1 MESVTYVCYNA
12 DELAAQSK
20 DILTE
25 IQNMKTAL
33 LKVAENDTNAG
44 TLEEI
49 KALLGMTE
57 DASASAV
64 SQTVKSADSA
74 PKTATPTTD
83 TKTEG
88 NTVTEPSASA
98 ETHTNANA
106 NGAPNTV
113 TVQPG
118 DTLQAIA
125 EKTGTNPRHLIDMN
139 MLMEPVV
146 LRPGQ
151 SLKF

>member
-1 MESVTYVCYNA
+1 MESVTYVCYSKE
-12 DELAAQSK
+12 DLAAQAK
-20 DILTE
+20 VYTDEL
-25 IQNMKTAL
+25 QNVKEAL

-57 DASASAV
+57 DTVANMPKPASDD
-64 SQTVKSADSA
+64 T
-74 PKTATPTTD
+74 KTSTPTTD
-83 TKTEG
+83 TKTGG
-88 NTVTEPSASA
+88 NTVTEPSTAS
-98 ETHTNANA
+98 EDVKPEPH
-106 NGAPNTV
+106 TV

-118 DTLQAIA
+118 DTLQTIA

-151 SLKF
+151 ALKF

>member
-1 MESVTYVCYNA
+1 MESVTYVCYTA
-12 DELAAQSK
+12 EDLQAQSQT
-20 DILTE
+20 ILTE

-49 KALLGMTE
+49 KALLGMNTE
-57 DASASAV
+57 DASPTIPSEP
-64 SQTVKSADSA
+64 ADSA
-74 PKTATPTTD
+74 PQTATPTTD
-83 TKTEG
+83 TKEPE
-88 NTVTEPSASA
+88 NTVSEPSTS
-98 ETHTNANA
+98 ESK
-106 NGAPNTV
+106 PNTV

-118 DTLQAIA
+118 DTLQTIA
-125 EKTGTNPRHLIDMN
+125 EKTGATPRHLIEAN

-151 SLKF
+151 SLKY

>member
-1 MESVTYVCYNA
+1 MESVTYVCYSKE
-12 DELAAQSK
+12 DLAAQ
-20 DILTE
+20 E
-25 IQNMKTAL
+25 KTHTDELQSIKEAL
-33 LKVAENDTNAG
+33 LKVAENDVNAG

-57 DASASAV
+57 ESSQDMPTTAS
-64 SQTVKSADSA
+64 KADSA
-74 PKTATPTTD
+74 SETATPATD
-83 TKTEG
+83 TKSTE
-88 NTVTEPSASA
+88 NTVTEPSKAS
-98 ETHTNANA
+98 EPTV
-106 NGAPNTV
+106 PNTV

-118 DTLQAIA
+118 DTLQTIA

-151 SLKF
+151 ALKF

>member
-1 MESVTYVCYNA
+1 MESITYVCYSKE
-12 DELAAQSK
+12 DLAAQSQTF
-20 DILTE
+20 LTE

-49 KALLGMTE
+49 KALLGMT
-57 DASASAV
+57 DDTASEPA
-64 SQTVKSADSA
+64 KPADSA
-74 PKTATPTTD
+74 PTTTITSTD
-83 TKTEG
+83 TKTDENADSEA
-88 NTVTEPSASA
+88 NTTESEPTES
-98 ETHTNANA
+98 H
-106 NGAPNTV
+106 TV

-118 DTLQAIA
+118 DTLQTLA
-125 EKTGTNPRHLIDMN
+125 EKTGATPRHLIDVN

-151 SLKF
+151 TLKF

>member
-12 DELAAQSK
+12 DDLAAQSK

-49 KALLGMTE
+49 KALLGMT
-57 DASASAV
+57 DDTASEPSA
-64 SQTVKSADSA
+64 TADSADSA
-74 PKTATPTTD
+74 PTTTITSTD
-83 TKTEG
+83 TKTDENADSEA
-88 NTVTEPSASA
+88 NTTESEPTES
-98 ETHTNANA
+98 H
-106 NGAPNTV
+106 TV

-118 DTLQAIA
+118 DTLQTLA
-125 EKTGTNPRHLIDMN
+125 EKTGATPRHLIDVN

-151 SLKF
+151 SLKY

>member
-1 MESVTYVCYNA
+1 MESVTYVCYNQ
-12 DELAAQSK
+12 DDLIAQSK
-20 DILTE
+20 TFLTE

-57 DASASAV
+57 DS
-64 SQTVKSADSA
+64 T
-74 PKTATPTTD
+74 PEPTEPATEGTNTTDPATD
-83 TKTEG
+83 TKSDSQAA
-88 NTVTEPSASA
+88 TEPSTTESK
-98 ETHTNANA
+98 
-106 NGAPNTV
+106 PNTV

-118 DTLQAIA
+118 DTLQTIA
-125 EKTGTNPRHLIDMN
+125 EKTGTNPRHLIEAN

-151 SLKF
+151 TLKY

>member
-1 MESVTYVCYNA
+1 MESVTYVCYNQ
-12 DELAAQSK
+12 DDLIAQSK
-20 DILTE
+20 TFLTE
-25 IQNMKTAL
+25 IQNMKAAL

-49 KALLGMTE
+49 KALLGMT
-57 DASASAV
+57 
-64 SQTVKSADSA
+64 ADSDTDTVA
-74 PKTATPTTD
+74 NMPKPASDGTKTSTPTTD
-83 TKTEG
+83 TKSEE
-88 NTVTEPSASA
+88 NTVTEPSTTS
-98 ETHTNANA
+98 EDVKPEPH
-106 NGAPNTV
+106 TV

-118 DTLQAIA
+118 DTLQTIA

-151 SLKF
+151 ALKF

>member
-74 PKTATPTTD
+74 PKTATPATD
-83 TKTEG
+83 TKPEE
-88 NTVTEPSASA
+88 NTVTEPSKAS
-98 ETHTNANA
+98 EPTV
-106 NGAPNTV
+106 PNTV

-118 DTLQAIA
+118 DTLQTIA

>member
-1 MESVTYVCYNA
+1 MESVTYVCYNQ
-12 DELAAQSK
+12 DDLIAQSK
-20 DILTE
+20 TFLTE
-25 IQNMKTAL
+25 IQNVKAAL
-33 LKVAENDTNAG
+33 LKVAGNDTNAG

-57 DASASAV
+57 PTGTTSETSSVAS
-64 SQTVKSADSA
+64 DE
-74 PKTATPTTD
+74 PKTEGTATD
-83 TKTEG
+83 TKPEE
-88 NTVTEPSASA
+88 NSVTEPNTSESQP
-98 ETHTNANA
+98 H
-106 NGAPNTV
+106 TV

-118 DTLQAIA
+118 DTLQTIA

-146 LRPGQ
+146 LHPGQ

>member
-1 MESVTYVCYNA
+1 MESTTYVCYNQ
-12 DELAAQSK
+12 DDLAAQSQTL
-20 DILTE
+20 LTE
-25 IQNMKTAL
+25 IRNMKTAL

-49 KALLGMTE
+49 KALLGMTA
-57 DASASAV
+57 DTA
-64 SQTVKSADSA
+64 SQTVKPASVEPQAAVSA
-74 PKTATPTTD
+74 TD
-83 TKTEG
+83 TKPEE
-88 NTVTEPSASA
+88 NTVTEPNTTS
-98 ETHTNANA
+98 EDVKPEPH
-106 NGAPNTV
+106 TV

-118 DTLQAIA
+118 DTLQTIA

-151 SLKF
+151 TLKY

>member
-1 MESVTYVCYNA
+1 MESVTYVCYSKE
-12 DELAAQSK
+12 DLEAQSK
-20 DILTE
+20 TFLTE
-25 IQNMKTAL
+25 IQNMKAAL
-33 LKVAENDTNAG
+33 QKVAENNVDAN
-44 TLEEI
+44 TLAEI

-57 DASASAV
+57 STGTTSETSSVAS
-64 SQTVKSADSA
+64 DE
-74 PKTATPTTD
+74 PKTEDTATD
-83 TKTEG
+83 TKSTE
-88 NTVTEPSASA
+88 NTATELSTAS
-98 ETHTNANA
+98 EDVKPEPH
-106 NGAPNTV
+106 TV

-118 DTLQAIA
+118 DTLQTIA